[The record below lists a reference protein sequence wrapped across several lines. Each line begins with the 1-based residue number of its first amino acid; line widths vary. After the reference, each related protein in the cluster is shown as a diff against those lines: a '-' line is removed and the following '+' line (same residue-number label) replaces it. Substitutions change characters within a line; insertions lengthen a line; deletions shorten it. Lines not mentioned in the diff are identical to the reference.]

1 MEWKIIHPKEIW
13 DQYVN
18 PVWPKHSELTE
29 KCQELSRHT
38 AVNSFYFGLAWLKNL
53 RVKKQYNYHYLRI
66 DDALI
71 CTFKFVAE
79 NFKLL
84 VSLLK

>member
-38 AVNSFYFGLAWLKNL
+38 AVNSFYFGLGLNICVLKNN
-53 RVKKQYNYHYLRI
+53 VIIITY
-66 DDALI
+66 
-71 CTFKFVAE
+71 
-79 NFKLL
+79 
-84 VSLLK
+84 VSTML